1 MALAALVSKGVRE
14 DATLVP
20 ASIALEMATSYGARA
35 LGLEDTIGSLSP
47 GKKADIVLVDT
58 HKPHYQPRG
67 DWATH
72 LVYSGHSGDVD
83 SVWVNGRKLMEKKE
97 LLTIDLD
104 RIYSEVENI
113 YNKVMGTGNG

>member
-1 MALAALVSKGVRE
+1 
-14 DATLVP
+14 
-20 ASIALEMATSYGARA
+20 MATSHGARA
-35 LGLEDTIGSLSP
+35 LGLEDRIGSLSP

-58 HKPHYQPRG
+58 DKPHYQPHG

-83 SVWVNGRKLMEKKE
+83 SVWVNGRKLLEKKE

-104 RIYSEVENI
+104 RVYSEVGSI
-113 YNKVMGTGNG
+113 YNRVMGTSNG